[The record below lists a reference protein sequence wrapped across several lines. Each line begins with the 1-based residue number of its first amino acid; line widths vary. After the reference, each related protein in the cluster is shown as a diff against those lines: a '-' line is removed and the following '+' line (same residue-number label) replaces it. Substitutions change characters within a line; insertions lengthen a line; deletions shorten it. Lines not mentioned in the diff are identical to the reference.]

1 MFRFDK
7 LTQKAQEAV
16 QQSQAIAEKHQHQG
30 LHPLHLLMALASEQE
45 GIVRPVLE
53 KCDVH
58 PDAVVLEAERM
69 LASLPKVTGATAG
82 MYISPSLNQV
92 FERAFAE
99 AEKFKDE
106 FVSTEHLLLG
116 IAQQKHDPAGQL
128 LERAGATYD
137 EIESRILR

>member
-1 MFRFDK
+1 
-7 LTQKAQEAV
+7 
-16 QQSQAIAEKHQHQG
+16 
-30 LHPLHLLMALASEQE
+30 MALASEQD

-116 IAQQKHDPAGQL
+116 IAQQKHDPV
-128 LERAGATYD
+128 Y
-137 EIESRILR
+137 